1 MQYILTDGK
10 EIFKVKDMTQ
20 EEAEDANKN
29 ASEATD
35 GNVSWAPVDWNKH
48 LKMAQDIIQSA
59 KLSVKV
65 EVLEEGG
72 LEFDGWITIGFEER
86 ENVRSSIRG
95 ETVTLEPRFIV
106 EVAVV
111 QHNYPHEP
119 DDVDISE
126 IGNHFHIEKAIGQ
139 ALLTTVEFNLN
150 NIIESIGMAKYVI
163 ETIEEEKAARDEGVQ
178 IKHLSEK
185 QRKKLAKIT
194 NEPMYENK
202 AFYIQLPKNPE
213 EPVLV
218 LYHDGQEIGKIT
230 LAQAF
235 QL

>member
-10 EIFKVKDMTQ
+10 EIFKVKDMTK
-20 EEAEDANKN
+20 EEAEDANNN

-35 GNVSWAPVDWNKH
+35 GNVYWAPVDWNKH

-59 KLSVKV
+59 KLNTKV

-86 ENVRSSIRG
+86 ETVRSSIRG
-95 ETVTLEPRFIV
+95 ETVKSEPRFIV
-106 EVAVV
+106 EVAIV
-111 QHNYPHEP
+111 QHNYPREP

-126 IGNHFHIEKAIGQ
+126 IGNHLFIEKAVGQ
-139 ALLTTVEFNLN
+139 ALLTIVEFNLN
-150 NIIESIGMAKYVI
+150 NIIESIGMARYVI
-163 ETIEEEKAARDEGVQ
+163 EEAEEMEVGVK
-178 IKHLSEK
+178 IHHLSDK

-194 NEPMYENK
+194 NEPSYEHK
-202 AFYIQLPKNPE
+202 AFYIQLPDSPE
-213 EPVLV
+213 DPVLV

-235 QL
+235 KL